1 MPESLVNS
9 YHIHIKG
16 RVQGVGFR
24 PFIYRLAQR
33 LQIKGWVSNTLD
45 GVHIEADNIQNID
58 IFCKTIKDGQ
68 PEQAKIDEIRIVEIP
83 FRDFEDFSIIES
95 KLEGTADMQL
105 TPDFAMCQKCQEEL
119 NNPTNR
125 RHQYPFITC
134 TNCGPRYSIIR
145 QLPYDRRFTSMSPI
159 PACNTCIDEYEDPE
173 NRRFYSQTNSCPDC
187 SIQLSLYNREKE
199 ILTTE
204 MDEILD
210 IVSNAILSG
219 RIVAIKGIGGYLL
232 CADASSVEAIL
243 TLRTRKNRPSKPFA
257 LMYPDIDA
265 ARQDVVLNE
274 KVISE
279 WESPESPII
288 LCKLKKDYKSDLKI
302 DAIAPGLMKMGIMM
316 PYAPLFAILME
327 RINKPIIATSGNV
340 SGSPI
345 IYNDQEALEVLSKIA
360 DFILTNNREIV
371 VPQDDSVVLYT
382 DKFDQ
387 RIIIRRSRG
396 MSPSFN
402 TIHKFDQNKQ
412 VLAMGAMLK
421 STFGLTH
428 HNRFY
433 LSQFLGDT
441 SILESQISYEATL
454 NHIMD
459 LLNFKPSVVLRDSHP
474 DYPSSLLGKEIAGK
488 TGIPELKVQHH
499 EAHSYAVLAENDLLK
514 EEKVLSVVWDG
525 TGFGTDGQIW
535 GGEFFVYNG
544 NQHKR
549 LGQWEYFP
557 HILGDKMS
565 KEPRISALCL
575 VEGRGVYE
583 QAIKDKFNHTELN
596 NYKLIIKKEGLRTSS
611 VGRIF
616 DGVSSLLGIIDYATY
631 EGEAAMILEALA
643 TEYLESHP
651 GFNEKYDIDI
661 SEKGIIQ
668 TYDMI
673 SGIIDDKLNGI
684 DPAHIALKFHIS
696 LVDVVRKFLIKFD
709 LQKAVFSGGVFQNSL
724 LVDLIFA
731 TLSDKYSVYFHRD
744 LSPNDECIP
753 FGQIVAYQKFKLNLK

>member
-33 LQIKGWVSNTLD
+33 FQIKGWVSNTLD

-105 TPDFAMCQKCQEEL
+105 TPDFAMCQKCQQEL

-145 QLPYDRRFTSMSPI
+145 QLPYDRRFTSMSSI

-187 SIQLSLYNREKE
+187 SIQLSLYNGEKE

-345 IYNDQEALEVLSKIA
+345 IYNDQEALEVLSEIA

-382 DKFDQ
+382 DKFHQ

-402 TIHKFDQNKQ
+402 TVHKFDQNKQ

-428 HNRFY
+428 QNRFY
-433 LSQFLGDT
+433 ISQFLGDT

-499 EAHSYAVLAENDLLK
+499 EAHSYAVLAENDLLIK
-514 EEKVLSVVWDG
+514 EKVLSVVWDG

-583 QAIKDKFNHTELN
+583 QAIKDKFNHDELN
-596 NYKLIIKKEGLRTSS
+596 NYKLIIKKEGLHTSS

-631 EGEAAMILEALA
+631 EGEAAMTLEALA

-651 GFNEKYDIDI
+651 GFNEKYYIDI

-668 TYDMI
+668 TNDMI
-673 SGIIDDKLNGI
+673 SGIIDDKLNDI

-709 LQKAVFSGGVFQNSL
+709 IQKAVFSGGVFQNSL
-724 LVDLIFA
+724 LVDLIFG
-731 TLSDKYSVYFHRD
+731 TLNDKYSVYFHRD

-753 FGQIVAYQKFKLNLK
+753 FGQIVAYQMLY